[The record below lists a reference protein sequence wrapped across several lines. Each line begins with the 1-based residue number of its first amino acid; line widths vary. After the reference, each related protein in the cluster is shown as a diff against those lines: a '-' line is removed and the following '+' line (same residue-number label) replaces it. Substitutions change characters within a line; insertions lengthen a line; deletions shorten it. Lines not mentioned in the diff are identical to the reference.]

1 MAANTPVEPGLPD
14 SYWVATRQELE
25 SVKRLGDLLIVGGA
39 AVLLA
44 MLAAMPD
51 TIHDRRSMLIGA
63 LLMLALIVGVV
74 GFVSIRKRR
83 IAATRGLVGGSCH
96 YLPHDTEIDDVAS
109 NRHCPRCA
117 AEL

>member
-1 MAANTPVEPGLPD
+1 MAVNTPVEPGSPD
-14 SYWVATRQELE
+14 SYWVATRQELA
-25 SVKRLGDLLIVGGA
+25 SVKRRGDLLIVGGA
-39 AVLLA
+39 GVLLA
-44 MLAAMPD
+44 LLAALPD
-51 TIHDRRSMLIGA
+51 TIHDRRSMQIGA

-74 GFVSIRKRR
+74 WFVSTRKRR
-83 IAATRGLVGGSCH
+83 IAATRGLVCGRCH